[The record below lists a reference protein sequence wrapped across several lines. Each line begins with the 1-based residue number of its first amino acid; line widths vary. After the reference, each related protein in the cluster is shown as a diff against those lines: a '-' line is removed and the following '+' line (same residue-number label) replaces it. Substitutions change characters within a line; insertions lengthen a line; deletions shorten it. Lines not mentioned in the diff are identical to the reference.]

1 MLPILTHSPFVHI
14 EYDVEVQ
21 VMLPDGL
28 HAPEALP
35 EELPEEEPLPEDTDG
50 AAGGAAVAAVVVATG
65 AAEVAAPEFEP
76 AAPEPEPPA
85 AEDAIGAADATGAE
99 DATGLLPL
107 PDGDEEELELPPG
120 TEPPVRPVKLRQVK
134 LGREVKSPLALA
146 PEIVMGAQFM
156 YVSAV
161 TLESQTH
168 ANTALPSLS

>member
-1 MLPILTHSPFVHI
+1 MPPILTHSPFVHI
-14 EYDVEVQ
+14 EYEVEVQ
-21 VMLPDGL
+21 VTLPDGL

-85 AEDAIGAADATGAE
+85 AEDATGAGDATE
-99 DATGLLPL
+99 LLPV
-107 PDGDEEELELPPG
+107 PDDEEELEPPPG
-120 TEPPVRPVKLRQVK
+120 TEPPVRPVKLRPVK

-146 PEIVMGAQFM
+146 PEIVMGAQFI

-168 ANTALPSLS
+168 ANTASPSLS